1 MKQYF
6 GTDGIRGIPNK
17 TLNEDLVSKIFSSVE
32 KELSPASVAV
42 ILDTRSSSLEL
53 LSWICNGLS
62 EKVEVVI
69 SQDNVQVKGPL
80 GELNQSLTGDVKIN
94 KEDNVLTFQVNN
106 ESKFAKSMSGTL
118 RALVN
123 NMVTGVS
130 AGFEK
135 KLTLIGV
142 GYKAQVQGNKVN
154 LDLGFSHPIIH
165 DLPEGIT
172 AQAASPTELVIK
184 GSNKQVVGQVA
195 AEIRGY
201 RPPEPYK
208 GKGVRYKGEQITL
221 KETKKAV

>member
-1 MKQYF
+1 MS
-6 GTDGIRGIPNK
+6 RVANMPVNIP
-17 TLNEDLVSKIFSSVE
+17 
-32 KELSPASVAV
+32 
-42 ILDTRSSSLEL
+42 
-53 LSWICNGLS
+53 

-94 KEDNVLTFQVNN
+94 KEDNVLVKGPLGELSQSLTGDVKINKEDNVLTFQVNN

-118 RALVN
+118 RSLVN

-208 GKGVRYKGEQITL
+208 GKGVRYADERVVM
-221 KETKKAV
+221 KEAKKQ